1 MVDAHRVIDGV
12 DDVLRSDR
20 MIRRI
25 GADLVAGTV
34 DLAASNAAAGQE
46 RGLAVRPMV
55 AARLRG
61 AAASRARITQFRRAP
76 HFARDHNQRRVQQ
89 LARVQVIEQRGKRLV
104 ELRQQVILEAGKIL
118 PMRTGSSLK
127 TSLLTGN
134 RGNGKALIQ
143 QRRLE
148 AASGVCGDDPDKQ
161 DKTQPAS
168 KDESLVMISVC

>member
-34 DLAASNAAAGQE
+34 DLAASGQE

-127 TSLLTGN
+127 TSPLTGN